1 MKLLQTKGGRE
12 KIDAKFGIVRDEYG
26 REMSRNGVPNPYY
39 VSREQI
45 EADNRE
51 WESVKGTPKEKE
63 YLDKIVRECV
73 EDMTR
78 EYEENA
84 SIAEKRLTEIIANPT
99 INFYELG
106 KGDKEKEESTTED
119 EITM

>member
-1 MKLLQTKGGRE
+1 MKLLQTKEGRK

-51 WESVKGTPKEKE
+51 YEAVKGTPKEKE
-63 YLDKIVRECV
+63 YLEGIVKKCV
-73 EDMTR
+73 EDMER
-78 EYEENA
+78 EHEEKS
-84 SIAEKRLTEIIANPT
+84 SIAEERLEEIMANPT

-106 KGDKEKEESTTED
+106 RGEVVKTHTSSED
-119 EITM
+119 EMEM